1 MNTTLQQNFIA
12 DSELVAMI
20 KENNALAFEA
30 LYRRYW
36 KKLYVTALNKTQD
49 TDVAEEITQEIF
61 VDLWERRNTLN
72 IANVSAYLN
81 AAVRFKV
88 ISAYKEQL
96 KIQIEYLDIPDDSAH
111 NSLAL
116 EDFEKSLASAVAL
129 LPDKTR
135 EIFCMS
141 RLEHKT
147 VKEISSVLGTPERT
161 VEYHITQSLRFL
173 RLHLQDYFLCWG
185 FFVVKII
192 LNFFENF
199 LVKN

>member
-1 MNTTLQQNFIA
+1 MNPTLQQNFIS
-12 DSELVAMI
+12 DHELLGMI

-61 VDLWERRNTLN
+61 VDLWERRNSLN
-72 IANVSAYLN
+72 VSNISAYLN

-96 KIQIEYLDIPDDSAH
+96 KTQIEYLDIPDNSAH
-111 NSLAL
+111 NSLAV
-116 EDFEKSLASAVAL
+116 EDFEKSLANAVAL
-129 LPDKTR
+129 LPEKTR

-141 RLEHKT
+141 RLESKT
-147 VKEISSVLGTPERT
+147 VKEISSILDTPERT

-173 RLHLQDYFLCWG
+173 RLHLQDYFLVISLV
-185 FFVVKII
+185 VVKFV

-199 LVKN
+199 LSKN